1 VVTRKL
7 PDTIEV
13 RMRELFDT
21 HLNADDKPMSQAEL
35 VEAVKTADV
44 LVPTV
49 TDTIDDVVIG
59 KAGDQLKLIA
69 NFGNG
74 VDNIDVAAAE
84 AEGVRVMNTPS
95 ASSTSVAELALALMF
110 SLARQIPR
118 ADQSMKSG
126 AWDKKTFAKGMELEG
141 KTLGILGVGRIGR
154 ALARKASALGMV
166 VIGADPALGATG
178 SVDGLTLLP
187 PDDVFRRA
195 DFISLHLPKVAGT
208 PATLGRDQFAQMK
221 NGVFVVNCAR
231 GGVVDEAALLAAL
244 ESGKV
249 AGCALDVFEVEP
261 PGSDHPL
268 LALPNVIATPHVGGN
283 THEVASHLQNALGE
297 MLHGEAG
304 NEPQATARYV
314 HARCFEHPFRE

>member
-1 VVTRKL
+1 VAAAR
-7 PDTIEV
+7 
-13 RMRELFDT
+13 
-21 HLNADDKPMSQAEL
+21 S
-35 VEAVKTADV
+35 
-44 LVPTV
+44 
-49 TDTIDDVVIG
+49 
-59 KAGDQLKLIA
+59 LKLIVR
-69 NFGNG
+69 GGVG

-84 AEGVRVMNTPS
+84 AEGVRVMNTPA

-166 VIGADPALGATG
+166 VIGADPALGTTG
-178 SVDGLTLLP
+178 SVDGLTLLS
-187 PDDVFRRA
+187 PDDVYRRA

-208 PATLGRDQFAQMK
+208 PATLGREQFAEMK
-221 NGVFVVNCAR
+221 DGVFVVNCAR
-231 GGVVDEAALLAAL
+231 GGVVDEAALFAAL

-261 PGSDHPL
+261 PKE
-268 LALPNVIATPHVGGN
+268 LALIGHPRVIATPHVGASTVEAQARVGL
-283 THEVASHLQNALGE
+283 EVAEILLSEL
-297 MLHGEAG
+297 
-304 NEPQATARYV
+304 
-314 HARCFEHPFRE
+314 

>member
-1 VVTRKL
+1 MGAGPKRVLICDAIAADAV
-7 PDTIEV
+7 E
-13 RMRELFDT
+13 RMR
-21 HLNADDKPMSQAEL
+21 AGGL
-35 VEAVKTADV
+35 VVDEKIGMTPEALEAAIVDYEAV
-44 LVPTV
+44 
-49 TDTIDDVVIG
+49 VVRSATKI
-59 KAGDQLKLIA
+59 KAQHIAAAKNLKVIVR
-69 NFGNG
+69 GGVG

-166 VIGADPALGATG
+166 VIGADPALGTTG
-178 SVDGLTLLP
+178 SVDGLTLLG
-187 PDDVFRRA
+187 PDDVYRRA

-208 PATLGRDQFAQMK
+208 PATIGREQLAQMK

-231 GGVVDEAALLAAL
+231 GGVVDEAALFEAL
-244 ESGKV
+244 ESGRV
-249 AGCALDVFEVEP
+249 AGAALDVFEVEP
-261 PGSDHPL
+261 PKELRLVGHPQ
-268 LALPNVIATPHVGGN
+268 VIATPHVGASTVEAQARVGLV
-283 THEVASHLQNALGE
+283 VAEILLAEL
-297 MLHGEAG
+297 
-304 NEPQATARYV
+304 
-314 HARCFEHPFRE
+314 